1 MFLKIQRLL
10 RYFILG
16 SALRLK
22 KRAMYLGGCTILY
35 RGFKVFKNYLSII
48 ITILIYLFSSSLGL
62 TDSAQ
67 LSLLQND
74 GSFVILCTLYLLLGL
89 ALLAMCFSIF
99 RDALW
104 HYPRL
109 SSCFGIQNHYYC
121 GKDGNSHP
129 GMLYSKSHLSS
140 WVYNETPS

>member
-1 MFLKIQRLL
+1 M
-10 RYFILG
+10 
-16 SALRLK
+16 LRLK
-22 KRAMYLGGCTILY
+22 KRAMYLGGCID
-35 RGFKVFKNYLSII
+35 VFNNY
-48 ITILIYLFSSSLGL
+48 YLFILSSSLGL

>member
-1 MFLKIQRLL
+1 MQCVQCIWVVASTFL
-10 RYFILG
+10 
-16 SALRLK
+16 
-22 KRAMYLGGCTILY
+22 
-35 RGFKVFKNYLSII
+35 II
-48 ITILIYLFSSSLGL
+48 IIYLFIFSSSLGL

-109 SSCFGIQNHYYC
+109 SSCFGIQNDYYC

-140 WVYNETPS
+140 WVYNETPSWQQNTSRETSLDNFPLEDIAVS

>member
-1 MFLKIQRLL
+1 MKNEKKLHGFSYSKIMANFEAFRWNISSSINLLFLKSDNQQLFV
-10 RYFILG
+10 Y
-16 SALRLK
+16 K
-22 KRAMYLGGCTILY
+22 KI
-35 RGFKVFKNYLSII
+35 F
-48 ITILIYLFSSSLGL
+48 LGL